1 MKRFIL
7 LFFIGSISIQ
17 SYAQDISESVITAFS
32 QSYTAETSKEYDKAI
47 GYVKAVY
54 NENVYE
60 INLRLG
66 WLYFSK
72 KDYTQASNYYKQAMK
87 VRPSSIEAMLGF
99 VNAAAAL
106 QKWEEVFSVYQKIL
120 VLDPNNSLVNYRI
133 ALMYYYRKDYVSA
146 DKHLQRVV
154 ERYPFDY
161 DSLLLM
167 AQVKLAGGKLT
178 ESKNYYQRALLY
190 NPSNDEI
197 KKVLNKL

>member
-1 MKRFIL
+1 MKKFIL
-7 LFFIGSISIQ
+7 LFFIGAISIQ
-17 SYAQDISESVITAFS
+17 SFGQEIGEHVISAFG

-47 GYVKAVY
+47 GYIKAVY
-54 NENVYE
+54 NENIYE

-72 KDYTQASNYYKQAMK
+72 KDYTQATAYYKQAMK
-87 VRPSSIEAMLGF
+87 VRPASIEALLGF

-106 QKWEEVFSVYQKIL
+106 QKWEDVFAAYQKIL

-133 ALMYYYRKDYVSA
+133 ALMYFYRKDYTNA
-146 DKHLQRVV
+146 EKHLQRVC
-154 ERYPFDY
+154 EHYPFDY
-161 DSLLLM
+161 DSVLLM
-167 AQVKLAGGKLT
+167 AQVKLASGKLT
-178 ESKNYYQRALLY
+178 ESKSYYQRALLC